1 MNMTPDLKYLVW
13 SVGLTIVQLLV
24 VIVGAQTQFPM
35 SVLAGNR
42 EKVVEGQGWVGRAQ
56 RAHRN
61 MLESLVLFAALVLVA
76 QVSGRANA
84 MTTLGAAIFFYARLV
99 YAPIYWFGITW
110 VRSVAFG
117 VAMVGLVVMFLQLL

>member
-13 SVGLTIVQLLV
+13 SVGLTIAQLLV
-24 VIVGAQTQFPM
+24 VIVGAQMQFPM

-42 EKVVEGQGWVGRAQ
+42 EKAVEGQGWVGRAQ

-76 QVSGRANA
+76 HVSGRANS

-110 VRSVAFG
+110 VRSVVFG
-117 VAMVGLVVMFLQLL
+117 VAMVGLVVIFLQLL